1 MYRLYAL
8 AIILAS
14 ATLFMIFGCGDDPV
28 RSRPHQPDYRLL
40 VNFSYY
46 PDSDSTLF
54 YLVYST
60 RTDSVVDSIY
70 IGDESSI
77 DAVFSNDGH
86 VLYHTNIFD
95 DITYSTD
102 WATGDTIAVDPEH
115 GGEKLSVAGDDGHLL
130 VTEFFPIILFKLP
143 ELTPVIE
150 VQRGGKGQIIPNR
163 KLACYHQNA
172 SDSLYYIDFS
182 QSPPDTF
189 ALPFRGQSGEIYGI
203 QAFTAT
209 ASGDSLII
217 IGEYNRENWYVFIA
231 TTDSLKVL
239 DRISIPLH
247 DYWQGHLLMHPN
259 GKIVYFYY
267 PGSVI
272 VFPPVRGVVYGL
284 DLQTGELTV
293 LIDKGYYEYIRP
305 WDLAI
310 TPEGDYLYVL
320 SRGRL
325 FKIRLSD
332 NEISDLT
339 GERDLG
345 GYSIAINPIDYAQ

>member
-14 ATLFMIFGCGDDPV
+14 AALFMIFGCGDDPV
-28 RSRPHQPDYRLL
+28 RSTPHQPDYRLL
-40 VNFSYY
+40 VNFGYY
-46 PDSDSTLF
+46 PDSDSTYF

-115 GGEKLSVAGDDGHLL
+115 GGQKLSVAGDDGYLL
-130 VTEFFPIILFKLP
+130 VTEFFYTTLIKLP
-143 ELTPVIE
+143 EMTPVLV

-189 ALPFRGQSGEIYGI
+189 ALPFRGQSAEIYGI

-217 IGEYNRENWYVFIA
+217 IGEHNRENWYVFIT
-231 TTDSLKVL
+231 TTDSLQIL
-239 DRISIPLH
+239 DRISIPSRE
-247 DYWQGHLLMHPN
+247 YWQGHMLMHPN
-259 GKIVYFYY
+259 RKIIYFYDPGTPIFPPIRSIVYA
-267 PGSVI
+267 
-272 VFPPVRGVVYGL
+272 L
-284 DLQTGELTV
+284 DLETKELTV
-293 LIDKGYYEYIRP
+293 LLDESYDEYLVVR
-305 WDLAI
+305 DLAI
-310 TPEGDYLYVL
+310 TPEGEFLYAL
-320 SRGRL
+320 GGRL
-325 FKIRLSD
+325 FKIRLTD
-332 NEISDLT
+332 NEVFDLT
-339 GERDLG
+339 GERVLG
-345 GYSIAINPIDYAQ
+345 GLSAAINPIDYAR